1 MRKVISVI
9 SYQLS
14 VISYQ
19 LLVISYQLLVI
30 SYQLS
35 VISYQYRPLKPLARE
50 NSLTEYFFI
59 PLTGEAKG
67 PHFLVNEDDLYS
79 INT

>member
-1 MRKVISVI
+1 MISQSSSLSRRGHF

-19 LLVISYQLLVI
+19 LLAI

-35 VISYQYRPLKPLARE
+35 VPPTKAGGKKIL
-50 NSLTEYFFI
+50 N
-59 PLTGEAKG
+59 
-67 PHFLVNEDDLYS
+67 
-79 INT
+79 